1 VPCRYYFRVLE
12 RQTGSA
18 KFGSYAA
25 VVTGMSC
32 ALQLLLG
39 SLLQVKIGWA
49 PGPLPLV
56 FASFIPFLADI
67 PATSDFTL
75 LGYKMTDKVCVG
87 SELPC
92 GYGRGSV
99 AAGHDRTG
107 KWTDTPGPGGWQRL
121 VQRKQR
127 AAACSPARLN
137 PPPLK
142 SVLGDLRSWG
152 LLLEAP
158 LCVCASDE
166 CLAEAGTTSM

>member
-1 VPCRYYFRVLE
+1 MPCRYYFRVLE

-39 SLLQVKIGWA
+39 SLLHVKSGWA

-87 SELPC
+87 IELRC
-92 GYGRGSV
+92 VYWRGWV
-99 AAGHDRTG
+99 AAGHDRA
-107 KWTDTPGPGGWQRL
+107 GGVDRHTWQRL
-121 VQRKQR
+121 VQREQR
-127 AAACSPARLN
+127 AAACSPARLH
-137 PPPLK
+137 PFL
-142 SVLGDLRSWG
+142 
-152 LLLEAP
+152 
-158 LCVCASDE
+158 
-166 CLAEAGTTSM
+166 